1 VRTRPAAVA
10 AAVALAALGIAS
22 AATLG
27 AATRARFDT
36 RVLALIQRPGF
47 PARAYVAR
55 NHRVYEGTYD
65 NPSGDTVPSRVF
77 EYTVRGALLHSWTI
91 RGQDLSGAHGVQV
104 ATSDSRGRLIL
115 LDKSPARVLT
125 LNPRNGRQHRYA
137 TFADLPACKS
147 AQAAPACSPNV
158 ADDPATPNYAAWG
171 RDGSLYVTDYLQAV
185 IWRVPPGGGKA
196 RVWLADKR
204 LDGSEFGTTGIVLS
218 ADRRTLLIG
227 QQSEGGMGAGDPTTG
242 RIYSLRIRRG
252 GKPGSLH
259 QLWESQP
266 FDGPDGFAI
275 ARSGRIYVTLTVA
288 NQIAVVSPKGADLKR
303 FPSAPGSGANGS
315 PVPFDNP
322 SSAWFAG
329 RRLMI
334 ANQSYISGNAANQA
348 ILDVYAGER
357 GLRELIPRRAGR
369 GSSRAR
375 RGR

>member
-1 VRTRPAAVA
+1 VRCRPAAVA
-10 AAVALAALGIAS
+10 AAVAIAALGVGS

-27 AATRARFDT
+27 AAKRARFDT
-36 RVLALIQRPGF
+36 RVFALIPRPGF

-65 NPSGDTVPSRVF
+65 NPSGDTVPSRVL
-77 EYTVRGALLHSWTI
+77 EYSSRRALLHSWTI
-91 RGQDLSGAHGVQV
+91 KGQDLSGAHGVQV
-104 ATSDSRGRLIL
+104 ATSDSRGRLVL

-125 LNPRNGRQHRYA
+125 LNPRNGRQRRYA
-137 TFADLPACKS
+137 TFADLPACK
-147 AQAAPACSPNV
+147 ATQAAASCSPN
-158 ADDPATPNYAAWG
+158 
-171 RDGSLYVTDYLQAV
+171 LYVTDYLQAV

-196 RVWLADKR
+196 KVWLADQR
-204 LDGSEFGTTGIVLS
+204 LDGSEFGTTGLVLA

-227 QQSEGGMGAGDPTTG
+227 QQSEGGLGAGDPTTG
-242 RIYSLRIRRG
+242 RIYSVRIKRG
-252 GKPGSLH
+252 RKPGQLR

-275 ARSGRIYVTLTVA
+275 ARSGKIYVTLTVA

-303 FPSAPGSGANGS
+303 FPSAAGSGANGS

-329 RRLMI
+329 KRLVI

-357 GLRELIPRRAGR
+357 GLRELIPHRAGR
-369 GSSRAR
+369 RAR
-375 RGR
+375 